1 MRIGKSAR
9 FLAIASLALAA
20 AAAAAADERAV
31 DLTVEEAVLRAER
44 HSALLASNRKHEDA
58 SRAALSEASSARQP
72 RVDLGAA
79 YSRYSEVPE
88 LVITG
93 PDFELRSIFPNLENR
108 YGARLSFSV
117 PLYAG
122 GGIEAGIDSAREGV
136 TAAEAQTETGRAD
149 VRLEATRAFWA
160 LVTAREAARVLEEAM
175 ASFERHFVDARNRVD
190 LGLAAR
196 NELLAVQVER
206 ERAELA
212 LVRASFASERA
223 EADLARLCGFD
234 PGTKFRPAVAPVPG
248 PASEEPVE
256 TLVQRAFASRP
267 ERAALASRRAAVVAR
282 ARAERA
288 AKRPAVTADGGFDW
302 SNPNLRVL
310 PLEEAWKDT
319 WDVSVRFRWTLWDG
333 RGASHAEAR
342 ALAEADALAFEL
354 EDLDRRIRL
363 EVTSRA
369 LGVREAARAL
379 PVADRAVE
387 AAAES
392 ERIARDRYRE
402 GLLPS
407 AELLDAETARLEAG
421 LDRTEAAARLAV
433 ARALLE
439 RAVVGG
445 GS

>member
-1 MRIGKSAR
+1 
-9 FLAIASLALAA
+9 LALAA
-20 AAAAAADERAV
+20 PFARADERAV
-31 DLTVEEAVLRAER
+31 ELTVEDAILRAER
-44 HSALLASNRKHEDA
+44 HSALLASNRKHGDA
-58 SRAALSEASSARQP
+58 SRAAVSEAESVRQP

-79 YSRYSEVPE
+79 YSRLSEVPE

-93 PDFELRSIFPNLENR
+93 PEFELRSIFPNIENR
-108 YGARLSFSV
+108 YGVRLSFSV

-122 GGIEAGIDSAREGV
+122 GGIEAGVDSAREGV
-136 TAAEAQTETGRAD
+136 RAAEADTETRRAD
-149 VRLEATRAFWA
+149 VRLEATRAFWT
-160 LVTAREAARVLEEAM
+160 LVTAREAARVLEDAM
-175 ASFERHFVDARNRVD
+175 ASFERHLADARNRVD

-206 ERAELA
+206 DRAELA
-212 LVRASFASERA
+212 LVRATFASARA

-234 PGTKFRPAVAPVPG
+234 PGTAIRPAEIAVPAAPD
-248 PASEEPVE
+248 EEPVE
-256 TLVQRAFASRP
+256 MLVERALASRS
-267 ERAALASRRAAVVAR
+267 ERAALASRRAAVLAQ

-288 AKRPAVTADGGFDW
+288 GKKPAVNADGGIDW

-310 PLEEAWKDT
+310 PLEEEWNET

-333 RGASHAEAR
+333 RGATRAEAR
-342 ALAEADALAFEL
+342 AVAEAEALALQL
-354 EDLDRRIRL
+354 EDLDRRILL

-369 LGVREAARAL
+369 LDVREAARAL

-407 AELLDAETARLEAG
+407 AELLDAERARLEAG

-433 ARALLE
+433 ARAFLE
-439 RAVVGG
+439 RAVAGAAR
-445 GS
+445 

>member
-1 MRIGKSAR
+1 MRSGR
-9 FLAIASLALAA
+9 WGPFLVTAALALASPSA
-20 AAAAAADERAV
+20 GANEPAV
-31 DLTVEEAVLRAER
+31 ELTVEDAVQRAER
-44 HSALLASNRKHEDA
+44 HSAVLESNRRLEEA
-58 SRAALSEASSARQP
+58 SRAAVSEASSVRQP
-72 RVDLGAA
+72 TIDLGAS
-79 YSRYSEVPE
+79 YSRLSEVPE
-88 LVITG
+88 LVIAG
-93 PDFELRSIFPNLENR
+93 PDFELRSIFPNIENR

-122 GGIEAGIDSAREGV
+122 GGIEAGIEAARAGV
-136 TAAEAQTETGRAD
+136 RAAEADTETRRAD
-149 VRLEATRAFWA
+149 VRLEATRAFWT

-175 ASFERHFVDARNRVD
+175 ASFEHHLVDARNRVD
-190 LGLAAR
+190 LGLAAK

-206 ERAELA
+206 DRAELA
-212 LVRASFASERA
+212 LVRATFASARA

-234 PGTKFRPAVAPVPG
+234 PNTGIRPIASDPG
-248 PASEEPVE
+248 SSREEPVE
-256 TLVQRAFASRP
+256 TLVERAYASRS
-267 ERAALASRRAAVVAR
+267 ERAALASRRAAVLAR
-282 ARAERA
+282 ARGERA
-288 AKRPAVTADGGFDW
+288 AKRPVVTADGGLDW
-302 SNPNLRVL
+302 ANPNLRVL

-333 RGASHAEAR
+333 RGATFASAG
-342 ALAEADALAFEL
+342 ALAEAEALAMQL

-369 LGVREAARAL
+369 LDVREAARAL

-407 AELLDAETARLEAG
+407 SELLDAETARLEAG
-421 LDRTEAAARLAV
+421 LDRTEAVARLAV

-445 GS
+445 VP

>member
-1 MRIGKSAR
+1 MRAGTSAR
-9 FLAIASLALAA
+9 FLATATLSLAA
-20 AAAAAADERAV
+20 AASVADVAPVE
-31 DLTVEEAVLRAER
+31 LTVEEAVQRAER
-44 HSALLASNRKHEDA
+44 HSDLLASNRKLEAA
-58 SRAALSEASSARQP
+58 SRALVAQASSARQP
-72 RVDLGAA
+72 TVDLAAA
-79 YSRYSEVPE
+79 YSRLSEVPE
-88 LVITG
+88 LVISG
-93 PDFELRSIFPNLENR
+93 PDFELRSIFPNIENR

-122 GGIEAGIDSAREGV
+122 GGIEAGVDSARAGLG
-136 TAAEAQTETGRAD
+136 AAEAETATRRAD
-149 VRLEATRAFWA
+149 VRLEATRAFWN
-160 LVTAREAARVLEEAM
+160 LVTAREAARVLEDAM
-175 ASFERHFVDARNRVD
+175 ASFERHLVDARNRVE

-206 ERAELA
+206 DRAELA
-212 LVRASFASERA
+212 LVRATFASARA
-223 EADLARLCGFD
+223 EADLARLCGFG
-234 PGTKFRPAVAPVPG
+234 PGAKIRPAVVAVTGLPD
-248 PASEEPVE
+248 EEPVE
-256 TLVQRAFASRP
+256 TLVQRALASRP
-267 ERAALASRRAAVVAR
+267 ERAALAARRAAALAQ

-288 AKRPAVTADGGFDW
+288 AKRPAVTADGGLDW

-310 PLEEAWKDT
+310 PLEEAWNDT

-333 RGASHAEAR
+333 RGATQAEASAVAEAE
-342 ALAEADALAFEL
+342 ALALQL
-354 EDLDRRIRL
+354 NDLDRRIRL

-369 LGVREAARAL
+369 LDVREAARAL

-407 AELLDAETARLEAG
+407 AELLDAEAARLRAG

-439 RAVVGG
+439 RAVVGAAP
-445 GS
+445 

>member
-1 MRIGKSAR
+1 MRSGRSGP
-9 FLAIASLALAA
+9 FLVAAALALAA
-20 AAAAAADERAV
+20 PSAGADERAV
-31 DLTVEEAVLRAER
+31 ELTVEDAVQRAER
-44 HSALLASNRKHEDA
+44 HSAVLASNRKLEDA
-58 SRAALSEASSARQP
+58 SRAAVSEASSVRQP
-72 RVDLGAA
+72 TIDLGAV
-79 YSRYSEVPE
+79 YSRLSEVPE

-93 PDFELRSIFPNLENR
+93 PDFELRSIFPNIENR

-122 GGIEAGIDSAREGV
+122 GGIVAGIDSAREG
-136 TAAEAQTETGRAD
+136 TRAAEADTETRRAD
-149 VRLEATRAFWA
+149 VRLEATRAFWS
-160 LVTAREAARVLEEAM
+160 LVTAREAARVLEDAM
-175 ASFERHFVDARNRVD
+175 ASFERHLVDARNRVD

-206 ERAELA
+206 DRAELA
-212 LVRASFASERA
+212 HVRATFASARA
-223 EADLARLCGFD
+223 EADLARLCGLD
-234 PGTKFRPAVAPVPG
+234 PGTAIRPAAVAVST
-248 PASEEPVE
+248 AQEEESVE
-256 TLVQRAFASRP
+256 TLVGRAYASRS
-267 ERAALASRRAAVVAR
+267 ERAALASRRAAVLAR

-288 AKRPAVTADGGFDW
+288 AKRPAVTADGGLDW

-310 PLEEAWKDT
+310 PLEKAWKDT

-333 RGASHAEAR
+333 KGASHAEAR
-342 ALAEADALAFEL
+342 ALAEAEALAMQL

-369 LGVREAARAL
+369 LDVREAARAL

-439 RAVVGG
+439 RAVVGAAP
-445 GS
+445 